1 MPQKAELSPLC
12 LRDGEVLNL
21 EDLDFGDLEDLNM
34 KDLYKT
40 RTALQE
46 YIREKNDKIIA
57 NMKKKRISLKKTS
70 PLKRNDQ
77 ELDERT
83 L

>member
-57 NMKKKRISLKKTS
+57 NMKKKDKLKKTS
-70 PLKRNDQ
+70 PFKRNDQ